1 MLKETNL
8 LKKAW
13 EIIQGEL
20 EITLAE
26 LGDHATANL
35 RNKEI
40 LELMEELGSRLSPS
54 HLVIIASLANR
65 STFRPGSILM
75 QAIMKVAAMIP
86 EEPFEYVRIERID
99 TGDGIERLGSGP
111 DGFIMADLGYD
122 DEGNHVFITTNGIPA
137 SRLPRCLY
145 SEQLPKTICDAMNQ
159 HISNVLAAEKRGEL
173 C

>member
-99 TGDGIERLGSGP
+99 RSGP

-159 HISNVLAAEKRGEL
+159 HISNVLAAEKRDEL